1 MIKIIFSMFL
11 LFIATTMRADADL
24 PDPTRPADYSVAISV
39 KQAAP
44 KTRAEYKLNAVR
56 ISVDDRSA
64 IVNGRLVRV
73 GDEIGKA
80 KVKEINIQNI
90 VLDYERKMMTVPLYA
105 NGINKL
111 YKNSERKN

>member
-1 MIKIIFSMFL
+1 MIKILLSIFL
-11 LFIATTMRADADL
+11 LFIAITLRADADL

-39 KQAAP
+39 KQTTP
-44 KTRAEYKLNAVR
+44 KTRAEFKLNAVR
-56 ISVDDRSA
+56 ISAADRSA

-73 GDEIGKA
+73 GDDIGTA

-90 VLDYERKMMTVPLYA
+90 VLDYDRKMMTVPLYA

-111 YKNSERKN
+111 YKDSERKN